1 MAGPFRVFDLN
12 ERIIAN
18 ALIER
23 GLASRRWSDAASY
36 VNTLNSSSAR
46 LE

>member
-1 MAGPFRVFDLN
+1 MITGFLN

-23 GLASRRWSDAASY
+23 RSLG
-36 VNTLNSSSAR
+36 NPKSAGSV
-46 LE
+46 L